1 MNRLPWNH
9 VRRLMLSLIAV
20 IIMPFAHAQSN
31 YSMGTYLM
39 GAGDE
44 VRLTVYGQPELT
56 TEAQI
61 NSDGTLG
68 VPLIGLIK
76 IAGRSSGDA
85 ANLIAERYQSGNFLK
100 NAQVNLLVT
109 QYRSQVVS
117 ILGKVNRPGK
127 LVLEGSTTLTQAIAW
142 AGGVADSGSER
153 LILVRTDANG
163 RQERREYDLQKLLGR
178 EAETSPVV
186 WLQNGDTLYIPH
198 ADRFY
203 VSGEV
208 RTPGMYALDR
218 PLNVM
223 QAIGVAGGPTARA
236 SDRSAKLYRK
246 QADGSVKELKAK
258 PDDKVLDGD
267 VMVVQESLF

>member
-1 MNRLPWNH
+1 MNSLQRLISGLAI
-9 VRRLMLSLIAV
+9 VIAV
-20 IIMPFAHAQSN
+20 TPFAQAQSN
-31 YSMGTYLM
+31 YSMG
-39 GAGDE
+39 AGDE
-44 VRLTVYGQPELT
+44 VRMTVYGQPELM
-56 TEAQI
+56 TEGQI
-61 NSDGTLG
+61 NTDGTLE
-68 VPLIGLIK
+68 VPLLGAVK
-76 IAGRSSGDA
+76 VAGRSSGDA
-85 ANLIAERYQSGNFLK
+85 AKLIAEKYQSGNFLK
-100 NAQVNLLVT
+100 SAQVNLLVT
-109 QYRSQVVS
+109 HYRSQVVS

-127 LVLEGSTTLTQAIAW
+127 LVLEGSTSLTQAIAW
-142 AGGVADSGSER
+142 AGGIADAGNER
-153 LILVRTDANG
+153 VILVRTDANG
-163 RQERREYDLQKLLGR
+163 RQERREYDLQKHLGR
-178 EAETSPVV
+178 EADSSAEI
-186 WLQNGDTLYIPH
+186 WLKDGDTLYVPN

-208 RTPGMYALDR
+208 RIPGMYALDR

>member
-1 MNRLPWNH
+1 MNSLQRLI
-9 VRRLMLSLIAV
+9 VVLAIGVGV
-20 IIMPFAHAQSN
+20 IPFANAQSN
-31 YSMGTYLM
+31 YLM

-44 VRLTVYGQPELT
+44 VRLSVYGQPELT
-56 TEAQI
+56 TEGQI
-61 NSDGTLG
+61 NNDGTLE
-68 VPLIGLIK
+68 VPLLGTVK

-85 ANLIAERYQSGNFLK
+85 AKLIAERYQAGNFLK
-100 NAQVNLLVT
+100 SAQVNLLVT
-109 QYRSQVVS
+109 QYRSQIVS

-127 LVLEGSTTLTQAIAW
+127 LVLEGSTSLTQAIAW

-153 LILVRTDANG
+153 LILVRTDASG
-163 RQERREYDLQKLLGR
+163 RQDRREYDLQKLLGR
-178 EAETSPVV
+178 ETDASPVV
-186 WLQNGDTLYIPH
+186 WLQDGDTLYIPH

-223 QAIGVAGGPTARA
+223 QAIGVAGGATNRA
-236 SDRSAKLYRK
+236 SERSAKLFRK

-258 PDDKVLDGD
+258 PDDKMLDGD
-267 VMVVQESLF
+267 VLVVQESLF

>member
-1 MNRLPWNH
+1 MNGLQRLISGL
-9 VRRLMLSLIAV
+9 VLLV
-20 IIMPFAHAQSN
+20 VTTPFAFAQSN
-31 YSMGTYLM
+31 YLM

-56 TEAQI
+56 TEGQI
-61 NSDGTLG
+61 NNDGSLEIPLLG
-68 VPLIGLIK
+68 TVK

-85 ANLIAERYQSGNFLK
+85 AKMIAERYQSGNFLK
-100 NAQVNLLVT
+100 SAQVNLLVT
-109 QYRSQVVS
+109 KYRSQVVS

-127 LVLEGSTTLTQAIAW
+127 LVLEGSTSLTQAIAW
-142 AGGVADSGSER
+142 AGGVADAGSER
-153 LILVRTDANG
+153 ILLVRTNANG
-163 RQERREYDLQKLLGR
+163 RQEQREFDLQKLLGR
-178 EAETSPVV
+178 EADTSAVV
-186 WLQNGDTLYIPH
+186 WLQDGDTIYVPH

-223 QAIGVAGGPTARA
+223 QAIGVAGGPTNRA

-246 QADGSVKELKAK
+246 QSDGSVKELKAK

>member
-1 MNRLPWNH
+1 MNSLQ
-9 VRRLMLSLIAV
+9 RLMWVLAIALV
-20 IIMPFAHAQSN
+20 ITPYAQAQSN
-31 YSMGTYLM
+31 YSMG
-39 GAGDE
+39 AGDE
-44 VRLTVYGQPELT
+44 VRMTVYGQPELM
-56 TEAQI
+56 TEGQI
-61 NSDGTLG
+61 NTDGTLE
-68 VPLIGLIK
+68 VPLLGAVK
-76 IAGRSSGDA
+76 VAGRSSGDA
-85 ANLIAERYQSGNFLK
+85 AKLIAEKYQSGNFLK
-100 NAQVNLLVT
+100 SAQVNLLVT
-109 QYRSQVVS
+109 KYRSQVVS

-127 LVLEGSTTLTQAIAW
+127 LVLEGATSLTQAIAW
-142 AGGVADSGSER
+142 AGGIADSGNER
-153 LILVRTDANG
+153 VVLVRSEPNG
-163 RQERREYDLQKLLGR
+163 RQERRDYDLQKQLGR
-178 EAETSPVV
+178 EADSSTIV
-186 WLQNGDTLYIPH
+186 WLQDGDTIYVPN

-208 RTPGMYALDR
+208 RIPGMYALDR

>member
-1 MNRLPWNH
+1 MNSLQ
-9 VRRLMLSLIAV
+9 RLMSGLAIVLA
-20 IIMPFAHAQSN
+20 IMPLAHAQSN
-31 YSMGTYLM
+31 YSMG
-39 GAGDE
+39 AGDE
-44 VRLTVYGQPELT
+44 VRLSVYGQPELT
-56 TEAQI
+56 TEGQI
-61 NSDGTLG
+61 NNDGTLEI
-68 VPLIGLIK
+68 PLLGAVK

-85 ANLIAERYQSGNFLK
+85 AKLIAERYQTGNFLK
-100 NAQVNLLVT
+100 SAQVNLLVT
-109 QYRSQVVS
+109 KYRSQVVS

-127 LVLEGSTTLTQAIAW
+127 LVLEGSTSLTQAIAW
-142 AGGVADSGSER
+142 AGGVADAGSER

-163 RQERREYDLQKLLGR
+163 KQERREYDLQKLMGR
-178 EAETSPVV
+178 EADSSPVV
-186 WLQNGDTLYIPH
+186 WLQDGDTLYVPH

-208 RTPGMYALDR
+208 RTSGMYALDR

-223 QAIGVAGGPTARA
+223 QAIGVAGGPTNRA

-258 PDDKVLDGD
+258 SDDKVLDGD

>member
-1 MNRLPWNH
+1 MRHLQGLLLVLAIGIFPCA
-9 VRRLMLSLIAV
+9 M
-20 IIMPFAHAQSN
+20 AQSN
-31 YSMGTYLM
+31 YLM

-44 VRLTVYGQPELT
+44 VRMTVYGQPELT
-56 TEAQI
+56 TEGQI
-61 NSDGTLG
+61 NNDGTLEI
-68 VPLIGLIK
+68 PLLGTVK
-76 IAGRSSGDA
+76 VAGRASGDA
-85 ANLIAERYQSGNFLK
+85 ARLIAEKYQSGNFLK
-100 NAQVNLLVT
+100 SAQVNLLVT
-109 QYRSQVVS
+109 KYRSHVVS

-153 LILVRTDANG
+153 LTLVRTDANG

-178 EAETSPVV
+178 EADSTPPV
-186 WLQNGDTLYIPH
+186 WLQDGDTIYVPH

-208 RTPGMYALDR
+208 RTAGMYALDR

-246 QADGSVKELKAK
+246 QSDGSVKEFKAK
-258 PDDKVLDGD
+258 PDEKVLDGD
-267 VMVVQESLF
+267 VLVVQESLF